1 MRSPIERL
9 SKEYP
14 TEEVEVD
21 PKYEKTR
28 SIITEMLLKAIPKDL
43 ASEAI
48 TKRLDNPTK
57 ILLLIM
63 VKYQPGGRKERE
75 ALLSQITNPEAC

>member
-1 MRSPIERL
+1 M
-9 SKEYP
+9 SKEFP
-14 TEEVEVD
+14 TEEVE
-21 PKYEKTR
+21 KKEKHEKTR

-48 TKRLDNPTK
+48 AKRLDNPTK

-75 ALLSQITNPEAC
+75 ALFVPKYQSRSMLVR